1 MVTFLL
7 QRRCRALLRLW
18 NSLFVVVLIF
28 LSHTGM
34 FAHAEVDSH
43 ESVAHLSEQAKGRK
57 FQLSAD
63 ERRFLRSHPVIRVG
77 NEDDWPPFDFS
88 EHGVPKG
95 YAIDH
100 LELLGRKLGISFEYV
115 NGHSWGEL
123 LEMFRR
129 GEIDLL
135 PSLWYSKSRD
145 AFMHFTEPFV
155 TLPYV
160 IITRRGDTTISSFE
174 SLSNKTVS
182 VAKGYIQEEVL
193 ESSFPEIKLHK
204 VNNPL
209 EALKAITYGKADAYI
224 GYRGVVDYLIAT
236 RFFTDLQIIGES
248 HAPGLG
254 PQGLYIGVRNDMK
267 MLRDLLQ
274 RAMDSVSEKDKVAL
288 SQRWISVEQKPF
300 PELSREE
307 RAYLRRHPV
316 LRVDNLQ
323 NWPPFNFSHQGNPR
337 GFCIDYMKLLAQKL
351 QIEFDFV
358 TGPTWEEFMSMLET
372 GDIDLLIDVVET
384 PKRRSK
390 ISFTEPYF
398 TIYSGIVF
406 KRGGK
411 RLTSIQ
417 QLIGKRVAV
426 PRDFYYQ
433 EILEKH
439 YPGIEVVSEDSILDC
454 LKAVSTEKV
463 DAALAEKP
471 VFDHLIIKHF
481 LTDLDSVSIMDSIHL
496 ENTPVAIGA
505 VKDRPILRD
514 IIQKAMDAVT
524 EQEKA
529 VLYARWFEPENGA
542 APNARVPLAPEE
554 QEYLADRK
562 EIRMCADPRR
572 LPFEGIDDNGRHIGI
587 VAEIMTSIGKRIG
600 VPLSLVPTTTKEQS
614 IEAVTRGDCDII
626 AAISKT
632 DDTDGSVLLSTP
644 YFDSVNVMVT
654 RDGESYIAKINSL
667 SGKKVAVVEGNP
679 IVEYLTQNISEIRL
693 VMMDELEQCLAAVAA
708 GEVDVAI
715 DNLQM
720 VSYAIHEQRL
730 YNLKIAGQ
738 TPYRDFL
745 HIGISSHASELQP
758 ILNKAL
764 ASFSPQFM
772 ERVTRDWLA
781 IRFEHGFDTKLLW
794 RILGGVAVVVGI
806 IMYWNRSLARLNKA
820 LAKAHDDLEEKNI
833 ELEKLSITD
842 GLTGLYNRMKLEVIL
857 ENECRRASRSSASVA
872 IVMLDVDTFKS
883 INDTHGHHAGD
894 QVLRELAGI
903 LASDVRSIDTVGR
916 WGGEEFLLICPQTG
930 ISGAWIL
937 AEKLR
942 KAIEA
947 YDFSDVGLCT
957 CSFGVS
963 VYKKNER
970 PEDVVMRAD
979 EAMYRAKVEGRNK
992 VQTASAK

>member
-1 MVTFLL
+1 M
-7 QRRCRALLRLW
+7 
-18 NSLFVVVLIF
+18 VLIF
-28 LSHTGM
+28 QCCTAFL
-34 FAHAEVDSH
+34 AHAEVDDH
-43 ESVAHLSEQAKGRK
+43 ESVAYSSEQAKERK
-57 FQLSAD
+57 FRLSAD

-115 NGHSWGEL
+115 NGHTWGEL
-123 LEMFRR
+123 LDMFRR
-129 GEIDLL
+129 GDIDLL
-135 PSLWYSKSRD
+135 PSLWYSKGRD
-145 AFMHFTEPFV
+145 EFMHFTEPFV

-174 SLSNKTVS
+174 SLSGKTVS

-193 ESSFPEIKLHK
+193 ESSFPEIQLHK

-267 MLRDLLQ
+267 ILRDLLQ

-300 PELSREE
+300 PELSRRE
-307 RAYLRRHPV
+307 REYLRRHPV
-316 LRVDNLQ
+316 LQVDNLQ
-323 NWPPFNFSHQGNPR
+323 NWPPFNFSHRGKPR
-337 GFCIDYMKLLAQKL
+337 GFCVDYMKLLAQKL
-351 QIEFDFV
+351 QVDLDFV
-358 TGPTWEEFMSMLET
+358 NGPTWRDFMSMLEA
-372 GDIDLLIDVVET
+372 GDIDLLVDVVET
-384 PKRRSK
+384 PKRRGK

-406 KRGGK
+406 KRGGE

-417 QLIGKRVAV
+417 QLIGKRVAI

-433 EILEKH
+433 EILEEH
-439 YPGIEVVSEDSILDC
+439 YPDIEVVSEDSILEC
-454 LKAVSTEKV
+454 LKAVSTGKV

-496 ENTPVAIGA
+496 ENTPVSIGA

-514 IIQKAMDAVT
+514 IVQKAMDAVT

-529 VLYARWFEPENGA
+529 ALYARWFETEDGA
-542 APNARVPLAPEE
+542 AQSLRVPLSPEE
-554 QEYLADRK
+554 QAYLADRK

-572 LPFEGIDDNGRHIGI
+572 LPFEAIDGTGQHIGI
-587 VAEIMTSIGKRIG
+587 VAEIMTSVGKRIG
-600 VPLSLVPTTTKEQS
+600 VPLTLVPTTTRKQS
-614 IEAVTRGDCDII
+614 LEGVTRGDCDII

-632 DDTDGSVLLSTP
+632 DDTSGSILLSKS
-644 YFDSVNVMVT
+644 YFDSVSVMVT
-654 RDGESYIAKINSL
+654 RDEVSYIAKINSL

-679 IVEYLTQNISEIRL
+679 ILQYLTQNIPDIRL
-693 VMMDELEQCLAAVAA
+693 TIMDDLEQCLAAVAA

-720 VSYAIHEQRL
+720 VSYTMHEQRL

-758 ILNKAL
+758 ILNRAL
-764 ASFSPQFM
+764 TSFSPQFM
-772 ERVTRDWLA
+772 ERITRDWLA
-781 IRFEHGFDTKLLW
+781 IRFEHSFDSKLLW
-794 RILGGVAVVVGI
+794 QIFAGAALVVGI

-820 LAKAHDDLEEKNI
+820 LAKAHGDLEEKNI

-842 GLTGLYNRMKLEVIL
+842 GLTGLYNRMKLEMIID
-857 ENECRRASRSSASVA
+857 NECRRASRSSASVA

-883 INDTHGHHAGD
+883 INDTYGHHAGD

-916 WGGEEFLLICPQTG
+916 WGGEEFLLICPETS

-947 YDFSDVGLCT
+947 YAFSDISTCT
-957 CSFGVS
+957 CSFGIS
-963 VYKKNER
+963 VYKKDER

-979 EAMYRAKVEGRNK
+979 EAMYRAKVQGRNK
-992 VQTASAK
+992 VQTASVK

>member
-1 MVTFLL
+1 MILTLL
-7 QRRCRALLRLW
+7 CGSAF
-18 NSLFVVVLIF
+18 S
-28 LSHTGM
+28 
-34 FAHAEVDSH
+34 AHAKGGDH
-43 ESVAHLSEQAKGRK
+43 ESIANSSAQEKQQK
-57 FQLSAD
+57 FGLSAS
-63 ERRFLRSHPVIRVG
+63 EREFLRSHPVIRVG

-135 PSLWYSKSRD
+135 PSLWYSKGRD
-145 AFMHFTEPFV
+145 EFMHFTEPFV

-160 IITRRGDTTISSFE
+160 IITRRGDATISSFD
-174 SLSNKTVS
+174 SLSGKTVS
-182 VAKGYIQEEVL
+182 VAQGYIQEEVL
-193 ESSFPEIKLHK
+193 ESSFPEIQLHK
-204 VNNPL
+204 VSNPL

-248 HAPGLG
+248 RAPGLG
-254 PQGLYIGVRNDMK
+254 PQGLHIAVRNDMK

-274 RAMDSVSEKDKVAL
+274 RAMDSVSQQDKVAL

-300 PELSREE
+300 PDLSRQE

-316 LRVDNLQ
+316 LRVDNLRD
-323 NWPPFNFSHQGNPR
+323 WPPFNFSHQGNAR
-337 GFCIDYMKLLAQKL
+337 GFCVDYMKLLAQKL
-351 QIEFDFV
+351 QVDLDFV
-358 TGPTWEEFMSMLET
+358 SGPTWQEFMSMLET

-384 PKRRSK
+384 PKRRSS
-390 ISFTEPYF
+390 IRFTEPYL

-406 KRGGK
+406 KRGAK
-411 RLTSIQ
+411 RLTSIR

-433 EILEKH
+433 EILEEH
-439 YPGIEVVSEDSILDC
+439 YPGIEVVDKDGILEC
-454 LKAVSTEKV
+454 LKAVSTGKV

-481 LTDLDSVSIMDSIHL
+481 LTNLESVSIMDSVHL
-496 ENTPVAIGA
+496 ENTPVSIGTA
-505 VKDRPILRD
+505 KDRPILRN
-514 IIQKAMDAVT
+514 IVQKAMDAVT
-524 EQEKA
+524 EREKA
-529 VLYARWFEPENGA
+529 ALYERWFDTEDGTA
-542 APNARVPLAPEE
+542 TSSRVPLSPEE
-554 QEYLADRK
+554 QEYLADSE
-562 EIRMCADPRR
+562 EIRMCADPQR
-572 LPFEGIDDNGRHIGI
+572 LPFEAIDDTGQHIGI
-587 VAEIMTSIGKRIG
+587 VADIMTSVGKRIG
-600 VPLSLVPTTTKEQS
+600 VPLTLVPTATRKQS
-614 IEAVTRGDCDII
+614 LEAVTRGDCDII
-626 AAISKT
+626 AAINTT
-632 DDTDGSVLLSTP
+632 DDTSGSILLSKP
-644 YFDSVNVMVT
+644 YFDSVSVMVS
-654 RDGESYIAKINSL
+654 RDEESYIAKINSL

-679 IVEYLTQNISEIRL
+679 IIQYLTQNIADIRL
-693 VMMDELEQCLAAVAA
+693 TIMAELEQCLAAVAA

-715 DNLQM
+715 DNLQT
-720 VSYAIHEQRL
+720 VSYAIHEQKL

-772 ERVTRDWLA
+772 ERITRDWLA
-781 IRFEHGFDTKLLW
+781 IRFEHSFDTKLLW
-794 RILGGVAVVVGI
+794 QIVGGVVFVISI

-820 LAKAHDDLEEKNI
+820 LAKAHDDLEEKNV
-833 ELEKLSITD
+833 ELERLAITD
-842 GLTGLYNRMKLEVIL
+842 GLTGLYNRMKLEMIL
-857 ENECRRASRSSASVA
+857 ENECRRASRSSASMA
-872 IVMLDVDTFKS
+872 IVMLDVDTFKA
-883 INDTHGHHAGD
+883 INDTYGHHAGD

-903 LASDVRSIDTVGR
+903 LASHVRSIDTVGR
-916 WGGEEFLLICPQTG
+916 WGGEEFLLICPETS
-930 ISGAWIL
+930 ISGAFVL

-942 KAIEA
+942 QAIEA
-947 YDFSDVGLCT
+947 NTFSDIGACT

-963 VYKKNER
+963 VYQQGER
-970 PEDVVMRAD
+970 HENVVMRAD
-979 EAMYRAKVEGRNK
+979 EAMYRAKVQGRNR
-992 VQTASAK
+992 VQTAFAK